1 MEDNNKH
8 VKQDEADEA
17 DRVLANV
24 IGHCLQAIAK
34 VAAELYLENIIV
46 KPFGSIIPT
55 VANEHARLAD
65 DRDEDGGHDG
75 TQPSQHE
82 EHVSQEEE
90 DLPGQAERFSPF
102 VILVVHI
109 KEAGPEKGDQ
119 YRSNEKKRIAF
130 QNQQSD
136 PIEVG
141 VGLTTGTFEDIGVK
155 RGKTTEDENL
165 RDCLQ
170 SNLNRFGLLDN
181 VSQFLNILLPALVLN
196 VGQILLLFL
205 KSFTD

>member
-1 MEDNNKH
+1 MEDNNEH
-8 VKQDEADEA
+8 VKQDEADEP

-24 IGHCLQAIAK
+24 IGDCLQAIAK
-34 VAAELYLENIIV
+34 VVVELYQKPPNV

-65 DRDEDGGHDG
+65 YRDEDGGHDR

-82 EHVSQEEE
+82 KHVSQEEE

-136 PIEVG
+136 SIEVG
-141 VGLTTGTFEDIGVK
+141 VGLTTGSCEDIGIEC
-155 RGKTTEDENL
+155 GKTTEDENL

-170 SNLNRFGLLDN
+170 SNFNRFGLKDN
-181 VSQFLNILLPALVLN
+181 TSQFFNMLLPSLILNI
-196 VGQILLLFL
+196 GEILLLFL
-205 KSFTD
+205 